1 MVIIDPRS
9 ISTSDLSK
17 ILKKNNINTIFYS
30 NKYKKLVLNLYNEA
44 NKNISINNRN
54 KKTSTKSK
62 ILNLTYLINFDSN
75 NPPIIP
81 VNHYMSYEKLINIGR
96 YIENYSIDSLPV
108 SISNFTSYSSNTG
121 SFNLW
126 HHFASLFFDVFG
138 RKSVAIANQDFCA
151 TIIAS
156 KKGHL
161 EISLNE
167 LISDTSLINNPE
179 KLFKCYKSS
188 EPLLVSKRAII
199 INIFTP
205 LIYGLCVHYQKNIN
219 TPNFILLKNSTTST
233 THPFSALLTKN

>member
-1 MVIIDPRS
+1 M
-9 ISTSDLSK
+9 
-17 ILKKNNINTIFYS
+17 KKNNINTIFYS

-62 ILNLTYLINFDSN
+62 TLNLTYLINFDSN
-75 NPPIIP
+75 NSPIIP
-81 VNHYMSYEKLINIGR
+81 ATHYMSYEKLMNIGR

-126 HHFASLFFDVFG
+126 HHFSSLFFDVFG

-151 TIIAS
+151 TFITS
-156 KKGHL
+156 KKEHL

-179 KLFKCYKSS
+179 KLFKCSKSS

-233 THPFSALLTKN
+233 TRPFSALLTKN

>member
-81 VNHYMSYEKLINIGR
+81 ANHYMSYEKLINIGR
-96 YIENYSIDSLPV
+96 YIENYSIDSL
-108 SISNFTSYSSNTG
+108 
-121 SFNLW
+121 
-126 HHFASLFFDVFG
+126 D
-138 RKSVAIANQDFCA
+138 RKSV
-151 TIIAS
+151 
-156 KKGHL
+156 
-161 EISLNE
+161 
-167 LISDTSLINNPE
+167 
-179 KLFKCYKSS
+179 
-188 EPLLVSKRAII
+188 V
-199 INIFTP
+199 
-205 LIYGLCVHYQKNIN
+205 
-219 TPNFILLKNSTTST
+219 
-233 THPFSALLTKN
+233 